1 MASADLAVQLR
12 QERKG
17 LRSRFAGSRRLLR
30 SRLPPYASLYSLDL
44 AVQLRQER
52 KGYDVAARWLYQFFA
67 FRFVSCSSRWAQ

>member
-17 LRSRFAGSRRLLR
+17 YGLASVGSRRLLR

-44 AVQLRQER
+44 AIR
-52 KGYDVAARWLYQFFA
+52 GYDVAARWLYQFFA